1 MTDEEVWV
9 EDEPLSEAAKKV
21 LELLPE
27 STKEKS
33 EIILEIL
40 AHDTDLVDAV
50 FGRWIYEIQAYMLYE
65 CGEDAESSNDFV
77 RTFYDNCKWLAM
89 SAKEKYFPDIDL
101 TFNGMKDYKP
111 EQKE

>member
-9 EDEPLSEAAKKV
+9 EDQPLSETAKKV

-33 EIILEIL
+33 ELILEIM

-50 FGRWIYEIQAYMLYE
+50 FGRWIYEIQAYMLSE
-65 CGEDAESSNDFV
+65 CGEDAEKSNDFV
-77 RTFYDNCKWLAM
+77 RTFYENCKYLAM
-89 SAKEKYFPDIDL
+89 SAKEKYFPDVEL
-101 TFNGMKDYKP
+101 TFDAMKDYEP
-111 EQKE
+111 EKEE